1 MPENSRKKRPVPGKI
16 IQVVKQTRDI
26 FHPTPKKTMQ
36 TRLDAYRL
44 NNPSPI
50 NKDTYYDVEMAQPV
64 KAQYMD
70 RSFSPIEVPSKP
82 TSPYNDPPSAI
93 SSRSQSP
100 IEQYMNSLDDSDVK
114 YDDNEWGFH
123 DKDFKGGKKTRN
135 RVKRRRVRSSRRKS
149 RKIKQKGRG
158 IGKSKPE
165 KTDTLPK
172 KTRKHVQ
179 FLPETKSPS
188 SPKQNKTKR
197 MFISKNKDK
206 LKAVVQYENRKR
218 QQDAE
223 DMRLGKIPLEG
234 GNKRKKTA
242 KKSKGRK

>member
-1 MPENSRKKRPVPGKI
+1 MPENNTKKRPVPGKI
-16 IQVVKQTRDI
+16 VQVVKQTRDV
-26 FHPTPKKTMQ
+26 FHPTPRKTMQ
-36 TRLDAYRL
+36 TRLDTYRL

-64 KAQYMD
+64 KAQHMD

-82 TSPYNDPPSAI
+82 TSPYNSSSTI

-100 IEQYMNSLDDSDVK
+100 IEQYMESLDDSDVK
-114 YDDNEWGFH
+114 YGDDEWGFH
-123 DKDFKGGKKTRN
+123 DKEFKGGKKTRN
-135 RVKRRRVRSSRRKS
+135 RVKTRRIRSSRRKS

-165 KTDTLPK
+165 KPDTPPK
-172 KTRKHVQ
+172 KTRKKVE
-179 FLPETKSPS
+179 FSLTTKSPS

-206 LKAVVQYENRKR
+206 SKAVVQYENRQR
-218 QQDAE
+218 EQDLM
-223 DMRLGKIPLEG
+223 DMMLGKIPLEG